1 MKDNRAKILPEKED
15 STTSRPTAAAT
26 AQQYEVRGIT
36 GLVYEMWTRWAE
48 ERISKE
54 KVWLQCEKAYLS
66 KFDVSQGTPKWKS
79 RAFVPA
85 SFSAVENIHSQIMSG
100 LFPNERFFDVYPM
113 EDGYDVRA
121 EAAKELLYQQVYA
134 SDFRTNV
141 SQFLKQLIIIGNSA
155 AIVDWSDEYSGED
168 KIFSGSRFK
177 TLDMK
182 YFHVD
187 PFASDPQTANKMRKY
202 WLTYEEAEALDIF
215 DDDALKLLKGAP
227 SNGGISSAQEDA
239 NHIATAQA
247 ADMTTGVDEKRGGLE
262 ITELWG
268 SFEHDGERYDNYV
281 CSVANGV
288 LLRLQ
293 PSPYEHGRDPFIFA
307 RFSVVAGEAYGIGAL
322 EPALPLQYLINS
334 FTNQKVDE
342 LSIIINGM
350 YKFKDDGVIDI
361 DNLVSEPGAMFEVAD
376 MDNLQGIAPTS
387 AVSLAYQEI
396 GDLERKFE
404 EATGAI
410 KLVAGGAPDGARTAT
425 EVMALTQS
433 GNSRFNEILAQVEAS
448 VIRPALRMYL
458 SNAAQFMSE
467 EQSIKILGADEDNE
481 EVAAWT
487 SIHPDDI
494 QGRYDI
500 KPGGS
505 RLVAMREFRLKNL
518 MTYLQTV
525 GQVEALAPR
534 LDWSK
539 INKRIMRELGFD
551 GDDDFLKPEQPQAM
565 AAPQPTQPQQAQPQ
579 SAAAMNPQLEQMM
592 AGQEGG
598 VPDGAT
604 Q

>member
-1 MKDNRAKILPEKED
+1 MKENRAKILPEQED
-15 STTSRPTAAAT
+15 HTRPAPNAAAVK
-26 AQQYEVRGIT
+26 QQYETRGIT
-36 GLVYEMWTRWAE
+36 GHVYSLWTKWAA

-66 KFDVSQGTPKWKS
+66 KFDASQGTPKWKS

-85 SFSAVENIHSQIMSG
+85 SFAAVENIHSQIMSG
-100 LFPNERFFDVYPM
+100 LFPNERFFDVKPM
-113 EDGYDVRA
+113 DEGFELRA
-121 EAAKELLYQQVYA
+121 DAAKELLYQQVYA
-134 SDFRTNV
+134 SDYRTNV
-141 SQFLKQLIIIGNSA
+141 SHFLKQLITIGNSA
-155 AIVDWSDEYSGED
+155 AIVDWSEEYSGDE

-187 PFASDPQTANKMRKY
+187 PFASDPETANKLRKY
-202 WLTYEEAEALDIF
+202 WLTYEEAEALEIF
-215 DDDALKLLKGAP
+215 EPGALKLLKGTAG
-227 SNGGISSAQEDA
+227 NGGISASQEDA

-247 ADMTTGVDEKRGGLE
+247 ADMTSGMDTDRGSIE

-268 SFEHDGERYDNYV
+268 SFEVDGEAYHNYV
-281 CSVANGV
+281 CSVGNGV

-293 PSPYEHGRDPFIFA
+293 PSPYEHGRDPFVFA

-350 YKFKDDGVIDI
+350 FKFKDDGIIDI
-361 DNLVSEPGAMFEVAD
+361 DNLVSEPGALFEVGD
-376 MDNLQGIAPTS
+376 MDNLQPVAPAS
-387 AVSLAYQEI
+387 AVALAYQEI
-396 GDLERKFE
+396 SDLERKFE

-410 KLVAGGAPDGARTAT
+410 KLVAGGTTDGARTAT

-433 GNSRFNEILAQVEAS
+433 GNSRFNEILSQVETS
-448 VIRPALRMYL
+448 VIRPSLRMYL
-458 SNAAQFMSE
+458 SNAAQFMEE
-467 EQSIKILGADEDNE
+467 EQVIKILGRDDLDEIE
-481 EVAAWT
+481 AWT
-487 SIHPDDI
+487 SIHPDDLR
-494 QGRYDI
+494 GRYDI

-505 RLVAMREFRLKNL
+505 RLVAMREFRLKNM

-525 GQVEALAPR
+525 GQVQALAPR
-534 LDWSK
+534 LDWAK
-539 INKRIMRELGFD
+539 INKHIMRELGFD
-551 GDDDFLKPEQPQAM
+551 DDEDFLKPEQPQEM
-565 AAPQPTQPQQAQPQ
+565 QAPQGAPQQQAPSPAQADP
-579 SAAAMNPQLEQMM
+579 AAEQMM
-592 AGQEGG
+592 AGQEAG
-598 VPDGAT
+598 VPDGAP

>member
-1 MKDNRAKILPEKED
+1 MRENRAKILPEKESSD
-15 STTSRPTAAAT
+15 THLSNAKAT
-26 AQQYEVRGIT
+26 LEQYKVRGIT
-36 GLVYEMWTRWAE
+36 GKVYEMWTRWAA

-66 KFDVSQGTPKWKS
+66 KFDVTQGTPKWKS

-100 LFPNERFFDVYPM
+100 LFPNERFFDVHPM
-113 EDGYDVRA
+113 DDGFELRA
-121 EAAKELLYQQVYA
+121 AAAKELLYQQVYA

-141 SQFLKQLIIIGNSA
+141 SHFLKQLITIGNSA
-155 AIVDWSDEYSGED
+155 AIVDWSEEYSGDEQ
-168 KIFSGSRFK
+168 IFSGSRFK

-187 PFASDPQTANKMRKY
+187 PFASDPHTANKLRKY
-202 WLTYEEAEALDIF
+202 WLTYEEAEALEIF
-215 DDDALKLLKGAP
+215 DTDALKLLKGSAG
-227 SNGGISSAQEDA
+227 NGGVSASQEDA

-247 ADMTTGVDEKRGGLE
+247 ADMTTGVDTNRGALE
-262 ITELWG
+262 VTELWG
-268 SFEHDGERYDNYV
+268 SFEHDGEVYNNFV

-307 RFSVVAGEAYGIGAL
+307 RYSVVAGEAYGIGAL

-350 YKFKDDGVIDI
+350 FKFKDDGVIDI
-361 DNLVSEPGAMFEVAD
+361 DNLVAEPGALFEVAD
-376 MDNLQGIAPTS
+376 MDNFQPVTPAS

-410 KLVAGGAPDGARTAT
+410 KLVSGGAPDGARTAT

-433 GNSRFNEILAQVEAS
+433 GNSRFNEILAQVETS
-448 VIRPALRMYL
+448 VIRTSLRMYL

-467 EQSIKILGADEDNE
+467 EQSIKILGQDDADEID
-481 EVAAWT
+481 AWQ
-487 SIHPDDI
+487 SIHPDDLR
-494 QGRYDI
+494 GRYDI

-525 GQVEALAPR
+525 GQVQALAPR
-534 LDWSK
+534 LDWAK

-551 GDDDFLKPEQPQAM
+551 DDDEFMKPEQAVQ
-565 AAPQPTQPQQAQPQ
+565 QPQPQQAQGGAPTPAQ
-579 SAAAMNPQLEQMM
+579 ANPLAEQMM
-592 AGQEGG
+592 AGQEAG
-598 VPDGAT
+598 VPDGAA

>member
-1 MKDNRAKILPEKED
+1 MRENRAKILPEKED
-15 STTSRPTAAAT
+15 STTSQPTSKAT
-26 AQQYEVRGIT
+26 KQQYEVRGLT
-36 GLVYEMWTRWAE
+36 GMVYSLWTEWAA

-100 LFPNERFFDVYPM
+100 LFPNERFFDVKPM
-113 EDGYDVRA
+113 DDGYELRA
-121 EAAKELLYQQVYA
+121 DAAKELLYQQTYA
-134 SDFRTNV
+134 SDYRTNV
-141 SQFLKQLIIIGNSA
+141 SHFLKQLITVGNSA
-155 AIVDWSDEYSGED
+155 AIVDWSEEYSGDER
-168 KIFSGSRFK
+168 IFSGSRFK

-187 PFASDPQTANKMRKY
+187 PYASDPQTANKLRKY
-202 WLTYEEAEALDIF
+202 WLSYEEAEALQVF
-215 DDDALKLLKGAP
+215 DPDALKLLKGTAG
-227 SNGGISSAQEDA
+227 NGGISASQEDA

-247 ADMTTGVDEKRGGLE
+247 ADMTSGVDKNRGSIE

-268 SFEHDGERYDNYV
+268 TFEDDGEQYDNYV
-281 CSVANGV
+281 CSVGNGV

-293 PSPYEHGRDPFIFA
+293 PSPYEHGRDPFVFA
-307 RFSVVAGEAYGIGAL
+307 RYSVVAGEAYGIGAL
-322 EPALPLQYLINS
+322 EPALPLQHLINS

-361 DNLVSEPGAMFEVAD
+361 DNLISEPGAMFEVAD
-376 MDNLQGIAPTS
+376 MDNLQSVAPGS
-387 AVSLAYQEI
+387 AVALAYQEI
-396 GDLERKFE
+396 SDLERKFE

-410 KLVAGGAPDGARTAT
+410 KLVAGGTSDGTRTAT

-433 GNSRFNEILAQVEAS
+433 GNSRFNEVLAQIETS
-448 VIRPALRMYL
+448 VIRPSLRMYL
-458 SNAAQFMSE
+458 SNAAQFMDE
-467 EQSIKILGADEDNE
+467 EQAIRILGRDDVDEID
-481 EVAAWT
+481 AWT
-487 SIHPDDI
+487 KIHPDDLR
-494 QGRYDI
+494 GRYDI

-525 GQVEALAPR
+525 GQVQALAPR
-534 LDWSK
+534 LDWGK

-551 GDDDFLKPEQPQAM
+551 DEEDFLKPEQPQQAS
-565 AAPQPTQPQQAQPQ
+565 PQQPQQAPTPAQADPM
-579 SAAAMNPQLEQMM
+579 AEQMM
-592 AGQEGG
+592 AGQEAG